1 MNNRIPPTQSA
12 EVGEDASRPP
22 LDPLVH
28 NHQHQASGSRP
39 NLVITVVPAL
49 LVLVTFLFWYQT
61 WFGRRL
67 SDGEMGKYLTDTSAP
82 RKTQHALSQLADRI
96 ARRDPAARQWYP
108 QVVALGDNKES
119 GLRVMAAWVMGQ
131 DSQSE
136 EFHTALRRLLDD
148 PEPMVR
154 GNAALALA
162 RFGDSS
168 GKDQLSSML
177 RTYSLTAP
185 QAGKVIFRLK
195 EQDSV
200 GSGSIVARIEVGP
213 SERVDVIS
221 PLSGQV
227 ERRVVEDEATVAA
240 GEQIAVLSPGE
251 EQVWECLR
259 ALYLVG
265 SEEEL
270 PDVERLVRQP
280 TDISDRVRQQ
290 ATLTAAAIRRR
301 ARD

>member
-1 MNNRIPPTQSA
+1 
-12 EVGEDASRPP
+12 
-22 LDPLVH
+22 
-28 NHQHQASGSRP
+28 
-39 NLVITVVPAL
+39 
-49 LVLVTFLFWYQT
+49 
-61 WFGRRL
+61 
-67 SDGEMGKYLTDTSAP
+67 
-82 RKTQHALSQLADRI
+82 
-96 ARRDPAARQWYP
+96 
-108 QVVALGDNKES
+108 VALGDNKES

-148 PEPMVR
+148 PDPMVR

-177 RTYSLTAP
+177 RPYSLTAP

-251 EQVWECLR
+251 EQVWESLR

-270 PDVERLVRQP
+270 PDVERFVRQP